1 MSSEIYIAHIGTG
14 TLIHIDEAVLVNLE
28 DEDGVEGDGTSIQ
41 RWEYTPDELRA
52 RVIAGTPLS
61 TLVRKTYPGLEV

>member
-14 TLIHIDEAVLVNLE
+14 TLVHLDEAVLVDLG
-28 DEDGVEGDGTSIQ
+28 DEEVSDEP
-41 RWEYTPDELRA
+41 TPDELRA

-61 TLVRKTYPGLEV
+61 TLVGKAHPGLEV